1 MILEKNG
8 RKHSV
13 ISLLSLLPELQHL
26 QRIDDF
32 FHWKT
37 SFTQFPNLKSRKRG
51 WGGECFKNKEYK
63 QIKTLRRLTLKKL
76 RNCSWKW

>member
-13 ISLLSLLPELQHL
+13 ISCSVCCLNYSTFRELTIFSIGRLH
-26 QRIDDF
+26 
-32 FHWKT
+32 
-37 SFTQFPNLKSRKRG
+37 SPNFPISRAG
-51 WGGECFKNKEYK
+51 NGSGGGECFKNKEYK